1 MDVRLA
7 SPREV
12 AGSAVRALGLE
23 ETSLDIFSL
32 EALAA
37 ALRRAASF
45 LCPAAPGQIVR
56 SVSEVLIGL
65 PGWGEETVPELKD
78 TMRAL
83 VGYGDLVELRSGA
96 YGESA
101 RQVFLGAPAFV
112 QRASGTCLLIGVR
125 PDGAPLVAGE
135 LATMIAHEGHARL
148 IRPAGSVAVAEMLV
162 SADLAEITP
171 GRWLQP
177 PRRLSAAQLVEEHIR
192 RLEAAGPS
200 GDTEGFRL
208 IDPSARVTFYQGR
221 WRQPTRGD
229 DGHFVG
235 RRPQA
240 YGADLWCFADV
251 SAGQVRKL
259 IDFPVGVSVAPAADE
274 AWRLQAALDAAAGH
288 PQRVRI
294 RCGPDSGVVVIDFMS
309 PIPSWAQR
317 RLDIIGTPMLRSP
330 GALFSYGVRRED
342 VAEEL
347 EFLASMLW
355 TSVAD
360 GLEEHD
366 VR

>member
-1 MDVRLA
+1 MDMRLA
-7 SPREV
+7 SPQEV

-23 ETSLDIFSL
+23 EASLDIFSP

-45 LCPAAPGQIVR
+45 LCPATPGQIVR
-56 SVSEVLIGL
+56 SVSDVLIGL
-65 PGWGEETVPELKD
+65 PGWGEETVPELKA

-96 YGESA
+96 FGERA

-112 QRASGTCLLIGVR
+112 RRASGMCLLIGVR
-125 PDGAPLVAGE
+125 PDGAPLIAGE
-135 LATMIAHEGHARL
+135 LATMIAHEGHTRL
-148 IRPAGSVAVAEMLV
+148 VRPTGAVAVAEMLI

-171 GRWLQP
+171 SQWLQP

-208 IDPSARVTFYQGR
+208 IDPSVRVTFYRGR
-221 WRQPTRGD
+221 WRQPTRDD

-240 YGADLWCFADV
+240 YGADLWCFAHV
-251 SAGQVRKL
+251 SAGKVRKL

-288 PQRVRI
+288 PQRVRM
-294 RCGPDSGVVVIDFMS
+294 RSSPGSGVVVIDFMS

-317 RLDIIGTPMLRSP
+317 RLDIIGTPMLRSS
-330 GALFSYGVRRED
+330 GALFSYRVRRED
-342 VAEEL
+342 AAEEL
-347 EFLASMLW
+347 EFLAAMLW
-355 TSVAD
+355 ISSTD
-360 GLEEHD
+360 GLEEND